1 MTSQALWSTSQ
12 VAGVLLILGSVLVLS
27 GAGSYAFVKDKGG
40 PLIFGQPP
48 REWLRLV
55 GEHPSLWRWATL
67 LFITG
72 PIVTV
77 MGFGLFT
84 TQLRG
89 AGDPGFAQLG
99 MLAVALGAALWVVNL
114 AARLTVDPWAA
125 RIQAQM
131 GAIPESYTA
140 ISSWTGALYVVYTI
154 LTFTALV
161 LYGWAMLTA
170 TLLLHWVGWASICYG
185 LAGLIFFAIARDA
198 PPFLHYLMPILLG
211 ALLLLS

>member
-1 MTSQALWSTSQ
+1 MAGVALWSTSQ
-12 VAGVLLILGSVLVLS
+12 LAGALLILGSVLVLS
-27 GAGSYAFVKDKGG
+27 GAGSYAFVKDKDG

-55 GEHPSLWRWATL
+55 GEHLSLWRWATL
-67 LFITG
+67 LFISG

-77 MGFGLFT
+77 MGFGLLT
-84 TQLRG
+84 TLLRG
-89 AGDPGFAQLG
+89 AGDQEFAQLG
-99 MLAVALGAALWVVNL
+99 LLAVALGAVVWVIHL

-125 RIQAQM
+125 RMQAQT

-140 ISSWTGALYVVYTI
+140 ITMWTGVLYVVYTI

-161 LYGWAMLTA
+161 LYGGAMLAA
-170 TLLLHWVGWASICYG
+170 TLLPHWVGWVSVCYG
-185 LAGLIFFAIARDA
+185 LAGLVFFAVARDA